1 MYSAIDILTL
11 LRIGFPIQRS
21 PDLNLFSGSPK
32 LIAAY
37 HVFHRLLAPR
47 HSPYALCSLTIKPYL
62 VVKEHPEQKTFKNVF
77 QIYISLF
84 LPGGGKRARTADPLR
99 ARQVLSQLSYTPHQL
114 RILDCGFFLIPH
126 SAIDNPKFVG
136 GPR

>member
-11 LRIGFPIQRS
+11 LRTGFPIQTS

-47 HSPYALCSLTIKPYL
+47 HPPYALCSLTIKPYL
-62 VVKEHPEQKTFKNVF
+62 VVKEHLEQKTFKNVF

-99 ARQVLSQLSYTPHQL
+99 ARQVLSQLSYTPGKPGKSL
-114 RILDCGFFLIPH
+114 KC
-126 SAIDNPKFVG
+126 
-136 GPR
+136 